1 MPGRGK
7 KGAKKKKG
15 KSKGKGKGNKQ
26 VSDYE
31 RVSGWD
37 IEAAERASRQSA
49 QGLQPKADF
58 GRSAPA
64 RGQKAKAR
72 ATSEGGGRQRRSN
85 QLTQEQERRRR
96 VRKRAIERFDDQE
109 ATLAENK
116 RRKTQEKVAAHR
128 EIFGIRQKVEQV
140 HPRRVLTWGGS
151 NAVASQSEQAGAHAG
166 AGSRR
171 RRRRSKVADKA
182 QGAPTRLGNGGVGRF
197 HERGQNAMRRAI
209 QAGGSAVPD
218 ENWFAADS
226 EGVDEVTA
234 DDKEMIEQDD
244 GSGHDPHEALLSSL
258 KSTRSR
264 GAIQARSAAAR

>member
-7 KGAKKKKG
+7 KAANKK
-15 KSKGKGKGNKQ
+15 KSKGKGKRNKQ

-72 ATSEGGGRQRRSN
+72 ATGDGSGYQRRSN

-96 VRKRAIERFDDQE
+96 IRKRAIERFDEQE
-109 ATLAENK
+109 ATLTENK
-116 RRKTQEKVAAHR
+116 RRKKQEKLAAHR

-140 HPRRVLTWGGS
+140 HPRRVLT
-151 NAVASQSEQAGAHAG
+151 
-166 AGSRR
+166 
-171 RRRRSKVADKA
+171 
-182 QGAPTRLGNGGVGRF
+182 
-197 HERGQNAMRRAI
+197 
-209 QAGGSAVPD
+209 
-218 ENWFAADS
+218 
-226 EGVDEVTA
+226 
-234 DDKEMIEQDD
+234 
-244 GSGHDPHEALLSSL
+244 
-258 KSTRSR
+258 
-264 GAIQARSAAAR
+264 